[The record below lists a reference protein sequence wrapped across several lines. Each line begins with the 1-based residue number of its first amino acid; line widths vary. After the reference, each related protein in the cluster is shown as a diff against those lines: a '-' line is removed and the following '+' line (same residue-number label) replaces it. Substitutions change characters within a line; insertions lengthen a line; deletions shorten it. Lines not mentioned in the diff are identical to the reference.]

1 LAFSLPRLIAPVK
14 PKPATSQAGFEVL
27 IGFNTDIFVL
37 LQATGRSV
45 NTSEI
50 MRFDEAAW
58 RVLCIASANT
68 AVQLSACSHDL
79 YGMTFSSDIDAQ
91 VSYFPEKYRGFALQI
106 AREWEYASAQE
117 RAATQQWNA
126 DIGLCSHG
134 VELGCCPA
142 GCGSGLGD

>member
-1 LAFSLPRLIAPVK
+1 M
-14 PKPATSQAGFEVL
+14 
-27 IGFNTDIFVL
+27 
-37 LQATGRSV
+37 
-45 NTSEI
+45 NTSEL
-50 MRFDEAAW
+50 MRFDESAC
-58 RVLCIASANT
+58 RILCIASANT

-91 VSYFPEKYRGFALQI
+91 VSYFPEEHRGFALQI

-134 VELGCCPA
+134 IELGCCPA